1 MPYDTYTIEEL
12 RCDSN
17 KGMTLIPAFDVVVSR
32 NKTVIDLGTLTD
44 EYEPEITIHTTAAD
58 KATGEK
64 SIVAGKSVTIVDTV
78 TLDGLKKV
86 QMTAYRDFGRKQK
99 REVSLEYLISE
110 TPLEPFTTDTYFEQY
125 DQPTVFAVKG
135 QEIVVASKRLADA
148 LLKLT
153 EQRRNVLFL
162 YFFFGYT
169 DAQIGKE
176 YGRNRSTANYWKLA
190 ALKQLRKEMERLE
203 HEEQEADT
211 L

>member
-1 MPYDTYTIEEL
+1 
-12 RCDSN
+12 
-17 KGMTLIPAFDVVVSR
+17 
-32 NKTVIDLGTLTD
+32 
-44 EYEPEITIHTTAAD
+44 
-58 KATGEK
+58 
-64 SIVAGKSVTIVDTV
+64 
-78 TLDGLKKV
+78 
-86 QMTAYRDFGRKQK
+86 MTAYRDFGRKQK

-190 ALKQLRKEMERLE
+190 ALKQLRKEMERNKKLIPFE
-203 HEEQEADT
+203 VIEKAVAGEPEAIELVLQHYSPRIKYLSKYRGYINDDIQDRLKT
-211 L
+211 QLIKAILQFRFDR